1 MISEVFSLLLAF
13 VFSAKHFCL
22 PAQSRLPFKLR
33 NATGNAHGHADADRK
48 KHKTD
53 GRGRQSDFDVIVG
66 EGSPCFLQF
75 LFKGAFFAF
84 FGFFEF
90 VFHR

>member
-13 VFSAKHFCL
+13 VFGAKHFFL
-22 PAQSRLPFKLR
+22 SAQSGLHFKLR
-33 NATGNAHGHADADRK
+33 NATGNAHGHADAYRK

-66 EGSPCFLQF
+66 EGSPGFLQF

-84 FGFFEF
+84 GGFFEF

>member
-13 VFSAKHFCL
+13 VFGAKYFFLSAKSGLH
-22 PAQSRLPFKLR
+22 FKLR

-66 EGSPCFLQF
+66 EGSPGFLQF

-84 FGFFEF
+84 GGFFEF